1 MKLTER
7 LLHSWDAFK
16 NAGTTYSMDI
26 GTGSS
31 TPSGKTVLSR
41 VSADSLAGTIY
52 NRIAIDASMVTFHHV
67 KTDAQGN
74 ETDIKSS
81 MNDIFGLEANID
93 QNSVDFIQDIVY
105 SMFDEGVVAVVPVHT
120 TISPE
125 NFGGF
130 EIDSMRVGK
139 VTQWYP
145 KHVKVQLYN
154 EETGRKQEVVLKK
167 KAVALIENPL
177 YPIVNGPNSTMKRLI
192 SKMTLLDYQ
201 DDATASGKL
210 DLILQLPHVLKTELQ
225 KKTAKQRVEH
235 IEDQLKNNKYGI
247 AYLEATEKVT
257 QLNRP
262 VVSNLSEQVDKLVQ
276 ELYNQLGLTENIFN
290 GTASEAELKIYYE
303 RTIDPI
309 LTRIALEFK
318 RKFLTKTAR
327 TQGQTI
333 VFRRNPFKLIPA
345 SQISEIA
352 DKFSRNAI
360 LSPNELRSVLGYAP
374 NAQPES
380 NQLINRNIAN
390 KNQEGSTGSGMSP
403 DENSQNDSNNDGE
416 E

>member
-225 KKTAKQRVEH
+225 KKTAKQRVDH

>member
-1 MKLTER
+1 MKFTDR
-7 LLHSWDAFK
+7 LLHSWNAFRT
-16 NAGTTYSMDI
+16 AGSTYPDV
-26 GTGSS
+26 GVGSS
-31 TPSGKTVLSR
+31 APSGKNLLSR

-52 NRIAIDASMVTFHHV
+52 NRIAIDSSMVTFHHV
-67 KTDAQGN
+67 KTDKETGN
-74 ETDIKSS
+74 ETDIDSKLNS
-81 MNDIFGLEANID
+81 IFNLEANID

-120 TISPE
+120 TLNPKLSGSYDIL
-125 NFGGF
+125 
-130 EIDSMRVGK
+130 SMRVGK

-145 KHVKVQLYN
+145 KHVKVMLYN
-154 EETGRKQEVVLKK
+154 EETGRKQEVLMDKK
-167 KAVALIENPL
+167 FVALIENPL
-177 YPIVNGPNSTMKRLI
+177 YPVVNGPNSTMKRLI

-210 DLILQLPHVLKTELQ
+210 DLILQLPHVLKTNLQ
-225 KKTAKQRVEH
+225 KENAKSRVEH
-235 IEDQLKNNKYGI
+235 IENQLKNNKYGI

-262 VVSNLSEQVDKLVQ
+262 VVSNLSEQVDKLIQ

-290 GTASEAELKIYYE
+290 GTAGEAELKIYYE

-318 RKFLTKTAR
+318 RKFLTKSAR

-380 NQLINRNIAN
+380 NELINRNIAN
-390 KNQEGSTGSGMSP
+390 KNQGKTGSGMSP
-403 DENSQNDSNNDGE
+403 DDNSQNDSNNEGE

>member
-1 MKLTER
+1 M
-7 LLHSWDAFK
+7 
-16 NAGTTYSMDI
+16 
-26 GTGSS
+26 
-31 TPSGKTVLSR
+31 
-41 VSADSLAGTIY
+41 
-52 NRIAIDASMVTFHHV
+52 
-67 KTDAQGN
+67 
-74 ETDIKSS
+74 
-81 MNDIFGLEANID
+81 
-93 QNSVDFIQDIVY
+93 
-105 SMFDEGVVAVVPVHT
+105 
-120 TISPE
+120 
-125 NFGGF
+125 
-130 EIDSMRVGK
+130 
-139 VTQWYP
+139 
-145 KHVKVQLYN
+145 
-154 EETGRKQEVVLKK
+154 
-167 KAVALIENPL
+167 
-177 YPIVNGPNSTMKRLI
+177 
-192 SKMTLLDYQ
+192 
-201 DDATASGKL
+201 
-210 DLILQLPHVLKTELQ
+210 
-225 KKTAKQRVEH
+225 
-235 IEDQLKNNKYGI
+235 
-247 AYLEATEKVT
+247 
-257 QLNRP
+257 
-262 VVSNLSEQVDKLVQ
+262 VSNLSEQVDKLVQ

>member
-1 MKLTER
+1 MKFTDR
-7 LLHSWDAFK
+7 LLHSWNAFRT
-16 NAGTTYSMDI
+16 AGSTYPDV
-26 GTGSS
+26 GVGSS
-31 TPSGKTVLSR
+31 APSGKNLLSR

-52 NRIAIDASMVTFHHV
+52 NRIAIDSSMVTFHHV
-67 KTDAQGN
+67 KTDKETGN
-74 ETDIKSS
+74 ETDIESKLNS
-81 MNDIFGLEANID
+81 IFNLEANID

-120 TISPE
+120 TFNPKLSGSYDIL
-125 NFGGF
+125 
-130 EIDSMRVGK
+130 SMRVGK

-145 KHVKVQLYN
+145 KHVKVMLYN
-154 EETGRKQEVVLKK
+154 EETGRKQEVLMDKK
-167 KAVALIENPL
+167 FVALIENPL
-177 YPIVNGPNSTMKRLI
+177 YPVVNGPNSTMKRLI

-210 DLILQLPHVLKTELQ
+210 DLILQLPHVLKTNLQ
-225 KKTAKQRVEH
+225 KENAKSRVEH
-235 IEDQLKNNKYGI
+235 IESQLKNNKYGI

-262 VVSNLSEQVDKLVQ
+262 VVSNLSEQVDKLIQ

-290 GTASEAELKIYYE
+290 GTAGEAELKIYYE

-318 RKFLTKTAR
+318 RKFLTKSAR

-390 KNQEGSTGSGMSP
+390 KNQGKTGSGMSP
-403 DENSQNDSNNDGE
+403 DDYSQNDSNNEGE

>member
-125 NFGGF
+125 NSGGF

>member
-120 TISPE
+120 TLSPE

>member
-7 LLHSWDAFK
+7 LLHSWNAFK

-31 TPSGKTVLSR
+31 IPSGKTVLSR

-120 TISPE
+120 TLSPE

-390 KNQEGSTGSGMSP
+390 KNQDGSTGSGMSP

>member
-120 TISPE
+120 TLSPE

-390 KNQEGSTGSGMSP
+390 KNQDGSTGSGMSP

>member
-16 NAGTTYSMDI
+16 NAGTTYSTDI

>member
-390 KNQEGSTGSGMSP
+390 KNQDGSTGSGMSP

>member
-41 VSADSLAGTIY
+41 ISADSLAGTIY

>member
-41 VSADSLAGTIY
+41 ISADSLAGTIY

-145 KHVKVQLYN
+145 KPAVFDKDGWHEFPYLDMGEFYSEYADYTVSITIPSNLIIGATGVLQSK
-154 EETGRKQEVVLKK
+154 EELDQYKSIGRKNTENKTGK
-167 KAVALIENPL
+167 PAL
-177 YPIVNGPNSTMKRLI
+177 YQPN
-192 SKMTLLDYQ
+192 
-201 DDATASGKL
+201 
-210 DLILQLPHVLKTELQ
+210 
-225 KKTAKQRVEH
+225 KTAIK
-235 IEDQLKNNKYGI
+235 
-247 AYLEATEKVT
+247 T
-257 QLNRP
+257 
-262 VVSNLSEQVDKLVQ
+262 
-276 ELYNQLGLTENIFN
+276 LTY
-290 GTASEAELKIYYE
+290 TAQHVPDFAWF
-303 RTIDPI
+303 
-309 LTRIALEFK
+309 A
-318 RKFLTKTAR
+318 
-327 TQGQTI
+327 
-333 VFRRNPFKLIPA
+333 
-345 SQISEIA
+345 
-352 DKFSRNAI
+352 
-360 LSPNELRSVLGYAP
+360 AP
-374 NAQPES
+374 DAAAG
-380 NQLINRNIAN
+380 R
-390 KNQEGSTGSGMSP
+390 
-403 DENSQNDSNNDGE
+403 
-416 E
+416 

>member
-41 VSADSLAGTIY
+41 ISADSLAGTIY

-318 RKFLTKTAR
+318 LKFLTKTAR

>member
-1 MKLTER
+1 MKFTDR
-7 LLHSWDAFK
+7 LLHSWNAFRT
-16 NAGTTYSMDI
+16 AGSTYPDV
-26 GTGSS
+26 GVGSS
-31 TPSGKTVLSR
+31 APSGKNLLSR

-52 NRIAIDASMVTFHHV
+52 NRIAIDSSMVTFHHV
-67 KTDAQGN
+67 KTDKETGN
-74 ETDIKSS
+74 ETDIESKLNS
-81 MNDIFGLEANID
+81 IFNLEANID

-120 TISPE
+120 TFNPKLSGSYDIL
-125 NFGGF
+125 
-130 EIDSMRVGK
+130 SMRVGK

-145 KHVKVQLYN
+145 KHVKVMLYN
-154 EETGRKQEVVLKK
+154 EETGRKQEVLMDKK
-167 KAVALIENPL
+167 FVALIENPL
-177 YPIVNGPNSTMKRLI
+177 YPVVNGPNSTMKRLI

-210 DLILQLPHVLKTELQ
+210 DLILQLPHVLKTNLQ
-225 KKTAKQRVEH
+225 KENAKSRVEH
-235 IEDQLKNNKYGI
+235 IEKQLKNNKYGI

-262 VVSNLSEQVDKLVQ
+262 VVSNLSEQVDKLIQ

-290 GTASEAELKIYYE
+290 GTAGEAELKIYYE

-318 RKFLTKTAR
+318 RKFLTKSAR

-390 KNQEGSTGSGMSP
+390 KNQGKTGSGMSP
-403 DENSQNDSNNDGE
+403 DDNSQNDSNNEGE

>member
-1 MKLTER
+1 
-7 LLHSWDAFK
+7 
-16 NAGTTYSMDI
+16 
-26 GTGSS
+26 
-31 TPSGKTVLSR
+31 
-41 VSADSLAGTIY
+41 
-52 NRIAIDASMVTFHHV
+52 
-67 KTDAQGN
+67 
-74 ETDIKSS
+74 

>member
-1 MKLTER
+1 MKFTDR
-7 LLHSWDAFK
+7 LLHSWNAFRT
-16 NAGTTYSMDI
+16 AGSTYPDV
-26 GTGSS
+26 GVGSS
-31 TPSGKTVLSR
+31 APSGKNLLSR

-52 NRIAIDASMVTFHHV
+52 NRIAIDSSMVTFHHV
-67 KTDAQGN
+67 KTDKETGN
-74 ETDIKSS
+74 ETDIESKLNS
-81 MNDIFGLEANID
+81 IFNLEANID

-120 TISPE
+120 TLNPKLSGSYDIL
-125 NFGGF
+125 
-130 EIDSMRVGK
+130 SMRVGK

-145 KHVKVQLYN
+145 KHVKVMLYN
-154 EETGRKQEVVLKK
+154 EETGRKQEVLMDKK
-167 KAVALIENPL
+167 FVALIENPL
-177 YPIVNGPNSTMKRLI
+177 YPVVNGPNSTMKRLI

-210 DLILQLPHVLKTELQ
+210 DLILQLPHVLKTNLQ
-225 KKTAKQRVEH
+225 KENAKSRVEH
-235 IEDQLKNNKYGI
+235 IENQLKNNKYGI

-262 VVSNLSEQVDKLVQ
+262 VVSNLSEQVDKLIQ

-290 GTASEAELKIYYE
+290 GTAGEAELKIYYE

-318 RKFLTKTAR
+318 RKFLTKSAR

-380 NQLINRNIAN
+380 NELINRNIAN
-390 KNQEGSTGSGMSP
+390 KNQGKTGSGMSP
-403 DENSQNDSNNDGE
+403 DDNSQNDSNNEGE